1 LRQLLR
7 ACRSGDDRAARS
19 LYTQLG
25 PALLVLARSILR
37 DEIGAEDAVQ
47 AAFCKLMTRPKSEIR
62 AVEYPH
68 AWLATVVR
76 NECLM
81 KLRSDKRAAD
91 RARTRAEATLPP
103 DDPDADRFDLS
114 AIQAAVDALPDHLR
128 EIVVLKHASGLTF
141 DQIAEVTQQNRN
153 TAASRYRDA
162 LQKLKA
168 ALAGREY
175 SHTPAPTHSTA
186 PSDGGPHYA

>member
-19 LYTQLG
+19 LYARLA

-37 DEIGAEDAVQ
+37 DDGAAEDALQ
-47 AAFCKLMTRPKSEIR
+47 TAFCKLMTRPKSEVR
-62 AVEYPH
+62 AVQHPH
-68 AWLATVVR
+68 AWMATIIR

-81 KLRSDKRAAD
+81 KLRTDKRAAQ
-91 RARTRAEATLPP
+91 RAAARAEQAASPGTPTP
-103 DDPDADRFDLS
+103 AEDLH
-114 AIQAAVDALPDHLR
+114 AIQNAVNALPDHLR
-128 EIVVLKHASGLTF
+128 EIVVLRHASGLTF
-141 DQIAEVTQQNRN
+141 DQIAQVTDQNRN

-168 ALAGREY
+168 ALAKPE
-175 SHTPAPTHSTA
+175 PAPAHA
-186 PSDGGPHYA
+186 PLDGGQHHA

>member
-1 LRQLLR
+1 
-7 ACRSGDDRAARS
+7 
-19 LYTQLG
+19 
-25 PALLVLARSILR
+25 
-37 DEIGAEDAVQ
+37 VQ

-62 AVEYPH
+62 AVDHPH
-68 AWLATVVR
+68 AWLATIVR

-81 KLRSDKRAAD
+81 KLRGDRRAAD

-103 DDPDADRFDLS
+103 SDPDADRFDLV
-114 AIQAAVDALPDHLR
+114 AIQAAVHALPDHLR

-168 ALAGREY
+168 ILAGRELAP
-175 SHTPAPTHSTA
+175 TPSPTHSHGQ
-186 PSDGGPHYA
+186 PDGGTRYA